1 MFDGGLNNEVPLILK
16 HKLPDILKQ
25 EYEQCNQANV
35 YLKHTFLTLQ
45 KFVLNIYILFFNQ
58 NLMFVFPDD

>member
-45 KFVLNIYILFFNQ
+45 KFVLNIYILVFN
-58 NLMFVFPDD
+58 